1 MNLFIAEESD
11 DKLLKKIEGREKRV
25 EKRHAQQSHLEPQKQ
40 RKRKKRAKRIKP
52 GMTNPKA
59 QPHTKNKIS
68 RARGNSKEIYHGR
81 VKKIATGK
89 IGTAISE
96 PTQHKAAI
104 HVPENQAQSWR
115 GIK

>member
-1 MNLFIAEESD
+1 
-11 DKLLKKIEGREKRV
+11 
-25 EKRHAQQSHLEPQKQ
+25 
-40 RKRKKRAKRIKP
+40 
-52 GMTNPKA
+52 MTNPKA

-115 GIK
+115 DIK